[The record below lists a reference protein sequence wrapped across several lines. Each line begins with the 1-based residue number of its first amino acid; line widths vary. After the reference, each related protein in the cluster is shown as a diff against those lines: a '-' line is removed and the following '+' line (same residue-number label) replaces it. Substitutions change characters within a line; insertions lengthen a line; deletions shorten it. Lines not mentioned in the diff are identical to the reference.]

1 MKGDASLKCMHT
13 FSQMCVYTHI
23 SGSASQALMLS
34 VWDVFFGLGVYVFF
48 GKPEVDDMN
57 GVLPLGPRPP
67 HQKILWLDISIYQAP
82 CVNKLHPCYLKK
94 QGRLWLRTFCTKK
107 HLKKIYHKN
116 MTELTDS

>member
-1 MKGDASLKCMHT
+1 MHT
-13 FSQMCVYTHI
+13 FSQMCVDTHI

-48 GKPEVDDMN
+48 GKPEVNDMN

-82 CVNKLHPCYLKK
+82 RVNVLHTCYLKK
-94 QGRLWLRTFCTKK
+94 NKEDAVKDILDQKKKKKNYPTK
-107 HLKKIYHKN
+107 
-116 MTELTDS
+116 TCQS